1 MKEGTLF
8 IRLMRAV
15 EGAENTRN
23 LILAGRER
31 FMSTGE
37 DLVGAR

>member
-15 EGAENTRN
+15 EEVESIKSLMR
-23 LILAGRER
+23 AGRER
-31 FMSTGE
+31 FMSTGQ